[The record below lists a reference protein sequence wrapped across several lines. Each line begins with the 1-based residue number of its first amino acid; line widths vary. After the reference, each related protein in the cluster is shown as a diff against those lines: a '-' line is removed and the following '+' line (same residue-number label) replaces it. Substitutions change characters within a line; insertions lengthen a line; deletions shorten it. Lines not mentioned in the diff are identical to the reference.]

1 MYIGTFWGIFL
12 SFQKIPDF
20 FVVSG
25 ICAANLWIFTEKIL
39 LALSKLHSTLPLL
52 KNHVWWKKI
61 CWKNCNFNNF
71 GVREIFSYFWGQSY
85 ARLAKISLCIL
96 DERFGEKQLCWESA
110 QAFRPFRNSSKT
122 LSEFWRQFFWQGGH
136 NWILRVQMKIFLFF
150 WRNELKERITF
161 FEQNCIA
168 ILLGLWEK
176 KILRV
181 FAAWLR
187 QACQNFVI
195 PVQTNILTNNFS
207 GNLIRFSQFLEFH
220 QKFFRIL
227 TKNFRQCGHN
237 CILRA
242 QMKFFL
248 FLERGKWKKTFFF
261 KVSHRYHFQTLSEN
275 DFQYFCRHG
284 YGKLVRNSLYMFR
297 RRFLQINFLEGLLV
311 FPHFRKSSKTF
322 PEFWREK
329 VGRVVTTALYMYI
342 GTFLGKLF
350 SFRKVQIFFVVFW
363 MWATNVWTLRKN
375 FLLPLSKL
383 PCPLLKNHFWW
394 KK

>member
-1 MYIGTFWGIFL
+1 MFRRTFWGEIGFWKVYFFQHFRSSSKKFSEFWQESFGRVVTTAFYMYIGTFWGIFL

-25 ICAANLWIFTEKIL
+25 ICAANLWIFTEKTL
-39 LALSKLHSTLPLL
+39 LASSKLHSALL
-52 KNHVWWKKI
+52 KNHVWWKKN
-61 CWKNCNFNNF
+61 CWKNCNFNNI

-85 ARLAKISLCIL
+85 ARLAKIPLCIL

-122 LSEFWRQFFWQGGH
+122 LSELWREFFWQGGH

-195 PVQTNILTNNFS
+195 PVQTKIFTN
-207 GNLIRFSQFLEFH
+207 
-220 QKFFRIL
+220 KFFGRLISFSSFPEIQQNFFRVL
-227 TKNFRQCGHN
+227 TRKNRQGCHN
-237 CILRA
+237 CIIH
-242 QMKFFL
+242 
-248 FLERGKWKKTFFF
+248 
-261 KVSHRYHFQTLSEN
+261 VHRN
-275 DFQYFCRHG
+275 
-284 YGKLVRNSLYMFR
+284 
-297 RRFLQINFLEGLLV
+297 I
-311 FPHFRKSSKTF
+311 FRK
-322 PEFWREK
+322 
-329 VGRVVTTALYMYI
+329 I
-342 GTFLGKLF
+342 
-350 SFRKVQIFFVVFW
+350 IF
-363 MWATNVWTLRKN
+363 
-375 FLLPLSKL
+375 LSKS
-383 PCPLLKNHFWW
+383 
-394 KK
+394 